1 MEDQELYRIEEY
13 TTTGWELADAEYV
26 KLEKPN
32 CQFILNRLIERG
44 SNPNKLRVRRDV
56 GTTGQ

>member
-32 CQFILNRLIERG
+32 CQYILNQLCLLYT
-44 SNPNKLRVRRDV
+44 SDAADD
-56 GTTGQ
+56 